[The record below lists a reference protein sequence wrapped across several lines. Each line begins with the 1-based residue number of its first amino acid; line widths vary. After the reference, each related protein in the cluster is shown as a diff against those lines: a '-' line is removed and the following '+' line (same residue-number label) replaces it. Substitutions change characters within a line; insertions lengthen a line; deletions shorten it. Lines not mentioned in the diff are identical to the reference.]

1 MAMVVARWRRE
12 GDGGGSEGDGGGG
25 LGSDAGGDNDGRVGE
40 GDGGGG
46 LGEGSVGE
54 GEGGACDGG
63 GCERTIPEC
72 PKPAAASTVI
82 FGTST
87 TSRVDSAPARL
98 SSGFCARASR
108 SQMDLLCRTPPSAS
122 PAQRKK
128 KMSCAHEAHVS
139 TRTARSRRSARSSRS
154 RSRRWQASGG
164 EPGGEEGACPAA
176 LRTAAGKQQ
185 ALRPVP
191 ATTAWHRATVL
202 ALASESDETSR
213 RSSPASPA
221 HRPARCGRAPES
233 PAQRGEGSADP
244 PRAARANGV
253 AYSADIRASGLLRRL
268 PEVLPRGLR
277 RLWDGAPCP
286 ITLAQFPAR
295 QHLAGKI
302 RFSGPALY
310 YNYPLFTAVMHLL
323 GARLCA
329 LRGQ

>member
-1 MAMVVARWRRE
+1 
-12 GDGGGSEGDGGGG
+12 
-25 LGSDAGGDNDGRVGE
+25 
-40 GDGGGG
+40 
-46 LGEGSVGE
+46 
-54 GEGGACDGG
+54 
-63 GCERTIPEC
+63 
-72 PKPAAASTVI
+72 
-82 FGTST
+82 
-87 TSRVDSAPARL
+87 
-98 SSGFCARASR
+98 
-108 SQMDLLCRTPPSAS
+108 
-122 PAQRKK
+122 
-128 KMSCAHEAHVS
+128 MSCAHEAHVS
-139 TRTARSRRSARSSRS
+139 TRTARWRRSARSSRS

-202 ALASESDETSR
+202 ALASESDKTSR

-253 AYSADIRASGLLRRL
+253 AYSADIRTSGLLRRL

-310 YNYPLFTAVMHLL
+310 YNYPLFTRSDAPFGSTTEVLDPMFATVTYLRPSSPSSWA
-323 GARLCA
+323 GRWERRRRLVIRVGTC
-329 LRGQ
+329 GC